1 MVNGI
6 ETIVDAWKKIGILAP
21 RDASSGNGVGSLWT
35 PSPIDPKTETRS
47 YSRTAYH
54 DKAAKRS
61 NYHLI
66 IGQQVTKILFDKSK
80 HATGVTVRS
89 LCLLSRKSIR

>member
-1 MVNGI
+1 M
-6 ETIVDAWKKIGILAP
+6 
-21 RDASSGNGVGSLWT
+21 
-35 PSPIDPKTETRS
+35 RS

-80 HATGVTVRS
+80 RATGVTVRS
-89 LCLLSRKSIR
+89 LYLLSRKSIR